1 VTTPASDEAAQR
13 AGDVRRILWAQ
24 GTRAFAYGLAALLL
38 GTTLDRLG
46 LSGVEAGGVLAA
58 VVAGT
63 ALASVAVARFGD
75 SVGRRHMYLVF
86 SLLLGASGLIFA
98 YAATWWLLV
107 LAALSGTISTEVVG
121 SGPFVSLEQAMLAAE
136 PEGRRR
142 LQGFGLYN
150 AVAAGAGSLG
160 ALALGAPGLLRRFI
174 PGLPVDQRFFLV
186 LVVAAAAGAL
196 CASRLSP
203 AVEAPG
209 RGRIAPDR
217 RSRRRGGLRGSRAVV
232 ARLASLFALDSLAG
246 GFVVQAFLAYWFT
259 SQFHASPGELGV
271 LFFAVGVVQTAS
283 FLVAPRLGNRFGLL
297 RTMVGTHL
305 PSNLLLA
312 AVPLASTFAGAAGLL
327 VVRSALSQMDVPLRQ
342 AYLVALVE
350 PSERTAAV
358 GYTNAVRYLT
368 RPIGPAVA
376 GASMAVLPGLPF
388 FVAGALKIIY
398 DLSLWAWFRHVPLV
412 ESEKVSGSAGDR
424 RRPAVGLAVGR
435 SSQGATPS
443 TARPGDQSHA
453 ASPPPVI
460 PIPSANVTP
469 TPGKAADDSKRR

>member
-1 VTTPASDEAAQR
+1 MRTPASYETAQHG
-13 AGDVRRILWAQ
+13 GDVRRILWAQ

-58 VVAGT
+58 VVGGT
-63 ALASVAVARFGD
+63 ALASVAVARLGD
-75 SVGRRHMYLVF
+75 NVGRRRMYLVF
-86 SLLLGASGLIFA
+86 SLFLGASGLIFA
-98 YAATWWLLV
+98 YADAWWLLV
-107 LAALSGTISTEVVG
+107 LAALTGTVSTEVVG

-150 AVAAGAGSLG
+150 AVAAGAGALG

-196 CASRLSP
+196 CVSRLSP
-203 AVEAPG
+203 AVEAQG

-217 RSRRRGGLRGSRAVV
+217 RSGRSGGLRGSRAVV
-232 ARLASLFALDSLAG
+232 ARLASLLALDSLAG

-283 FLVAPRLGNRFGLL
+283 FLVAPRLGSRFGLL
-297 RTMVGTHL
+297 TTMVGTHL

-312 AVPLASTFAGAAGLL
+312 AVPLAPTFAGAAGLL
-327 VVRSALSQMDVPLRQ
+327 IARSALSQMDVPLRQ
-342 AYLVALVE
+342 AYVVALVD
-350 PSERTAAV
+350 PSERTAAI

-368 RPIGPAVA
+368 RPVGPLVA
-376 GASMAVLPGLPF
+376 GASVAVLPGLPF
-388 FVAGALKIIY
+388 FLAGALKIVY

-412 ESEKVSGSAGDR
+412 ESEKVYGPAEER
-424 RRPAVGLAVGR
+424 RRPTVDLGVGQSDRGDPPR
-435 SSQGATPS
+435 
-443 TARPGDQSHA
+443 TARPRDQSPA
-453 ASPPPVI
+453 ASPAPVI
-460 PIPSANVTP
+460 PVPSTNGTP
-469 TPGKAADDSKRR
+469 TPGREADDSRRR